1 MLFFIS
7 LLLPLSVLA
16 GKFETS
22 MLRARHS
29 QHTRTVQNKNVTA
42 SANSTKASYSLTDF
56 YTGQSFL
63 DDWEFFSAPD
73 PTHGNVNYQTRADA
87 IKKGL
92 AYVQKDGT
100 TVLKVDDTTVVPVG
114 GNRDS

>member
-1 MLFFIS
+1 MS
-7 LLLPLSVLA
+7 
-16 GKFETS
+16 
-22 MLRARHS
+22 
-29 QHTRTVQNKNVTA
+29 
-42 SANSTKASYSLTDF
+42 SLTF
-56 YTGQSFL
+56 ATQSYCLTFAIVHS
-63 DDWEFFSAPD
+63 DWEFFSAPD